1 MTTLRLGLK
10 CASSASTHFFASFR
24 SSSEIISLS
33 TRVEVNHP
41 DDVNTSA
48 FAPETTSSAKE
59 QPFKRATYNLP
70 KLLYTNSRSIVSKI
84 DKLDEIIKLNN
95 FSLICITESW
105 LTGNNPKSCVTLED
119 FTTYRDDR
127 ERRKGGGICA

>member
-10 CASSASTHFFASFR
+10 CASIASTHFFASFR
-24 SSSEIISLS
+24 SSSEIIRLS

-41 DDVNTSA
+41 EDVNTSA
-48 FAPETTSSAKE
+48 FAPETTSCAKV

-70 KLLYTNSRSIVSKI
+70 KLRYTNSRSIVSKI
-84 DKLDEIIKLNN
+84 DELDEIIKLKN
-95 FSLICITESW
+95 FSLICITEETSPKAVSHSKTLLLID
-105 LTGNNPKSCVTLED
+105 LT
-119 FTTYRDDR
+119 